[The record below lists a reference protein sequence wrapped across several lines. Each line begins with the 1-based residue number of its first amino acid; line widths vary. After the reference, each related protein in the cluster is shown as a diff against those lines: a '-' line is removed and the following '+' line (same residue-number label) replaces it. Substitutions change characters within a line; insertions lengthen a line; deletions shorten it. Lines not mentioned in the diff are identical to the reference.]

1 MRLAP
6 LSLVISLSLFTWQA
20 HGQDTNTVSSIQ
32 AEIDVKQSE
41 FKELSSVLDKHLKQ
55 EKQLQE
61 QLELLRSRSIS
72 LEKERNQALDAMND
86 LYRRLIEDPTLNI
99 SAAQARY
106 QKAISDLQQN
116 KDDIDLQLV
125 AIASHRKDIE
135 AIRVSKHTLV
145 NTLESLKQQKN
156 TARVERL
163 RNEFT
168 REGTVEVNHT
178 VNCKRTET
186 LAACE
191 QRGQSQ
197 GLQKATKRFMDQIFA
212 NITEQ
217 RVVEPKRNMSGAQVQ
232 VLSSHVV
239 SSSFSGQG
247 NYNTNLSVTMRGEV
261 NASRLCNLLNLDNSF
276 CSDYG
281 SAIPN
286 VYQPVMNATYNEPVV
301 RFKDNKNT
309 PSSTSMVTNR
319 DTVQVNTPKKERL
332 FQLTLRSNVRDDEVY
347 INGVSYGSTRLDV
360 SLPAGNYDIEIRKS
374 GYQTYT
380 RRLNL
385 KRSQTVR
392 ANLRKETISK
402 SNVNQ
407 PRSTQ
412 PSNSNTSSLSA
423 RNLASTSGMV
433 VIPAG
438 EFEMGDLTGNGLANE
453 QPVVKKIL
461 SASYAMSEKEVTVT
475 QYNEFVAETSYQ
487 TEAESGQGCAYYLNG
502 EPVWEASLN
511 WKNPGYEQKD
521 NFPVVCLTY
530 SDAKA
535 YADWL
540 SEKTGNEYRLPT
552 EVEWE
557 YAARAGTRT
566 DYPWGNDIGNNQAN
580 CGWCG
585 SEWSNSS
592 PAPVGSFSANRFG
605 VYDSVGN
612 VWEWT
617 QKTAGRSDV
626 AIRGGAWNFAPTLAR
641 ASTRLILAT
650 DFRSNYIGF
659 RLVRER

>member
-20 HGQDTNTVSSIQ
+20 HGQDTNTVSGIQ
-32 AEIDVKQSE
+32 AEIDIKQSE

-55 EKQLQE
+55 ERQLQE

-86 LYRRLIEDPTLNI
+86 VYRRLIEDPNLDI
-99 SAAQARY
+99 SSAQVRY
-106 QKAISDLQQN
+106 QKAIADLKQN
-116 KDDIDLQLV
+116 KDDIDLQLA
-125 AIASHRKDIE
+125 AISSHRKDIE
-135 AIRVSKHTLV
+135 VIRVSKHTLV

-281 SAIPN
+281 TAIPN
-286 VYQPVMNATYNEPVV
+286 VYQPVMSATYNEPVV
-301 RFKDNKNT
+301 RFKDNKSAPTSN
-309 PSSTSMVTNR
+309 SMVTNT
-319 DTVQVNTPKKERL
+319 DTVKVSTPKKERL
-332 FQLTLRSNVRDDEVY
+332 FQLTLRSNVRDDEVF
-347 INGVSYGSTRLDV
+347 IDGVSYGPTRLDV
-360 SLPAGNYDIEIRKS
+360 SLPSGTYNIEIRKD
-374 GYQTYT
+374 GYQSYS
-380 RRLNL
+380 RSVNL

-392 ANLRKETISK
+392 ANLRKEASRP
-402 SNVNQ
+402 S
-407 PRSTQ
+407 Q
-412 PSNSNTSSLSA
+412 PSYQEPKTARSSFSSNNISSTA
-423 RNLASTSGMV
+423 GMV

-461 SASYAMSEKEVTVT
+461 SDSYAMSDKEVTVSE
-475 QYNEFVAETSYQ
+475 YNEFVSDTGYQ

-502 EPVWEASLN
+502 EPVWEATLN
-511 WKNPGYEQKD
+511 WKNPGYEQKE

-530 SDAKA
+530 PDAKA

-540 SEKTGNEYRLPT
+540 SKKTGNEYRLPT

-557 YAARAGTRT
+557 YAARAGTKT
-566 DYPWGNDIGNNQAN
+566 DYPWGNDIGNNLAN

-585 SEWSNSS
+585 SEWSNLS
-592 PAPVGSFSANRFG
+592 PAPVGSFKANRFG
-605 VYDSVGN
+605 VYDTVGN

-650 DFRSNYIGF
+650 DFRANYIGF